1 MQDQQ
6 TERELEQIIL
16 FVAALVAIPLVIG
29 ALPALIGPVEDWLV
43 GHSILVTTNVA
54 WQLPGMNSGLDI
66 PRIVIVIAAVAAVA
80 AALVKMVRKR
90 AAR

>member
-16 FVAALVAIPLVIG
+16 FVAALVAIPLVVG
-29 ALPALIGPVEDWLV
+29 ALPALIEPVEDWLV

-66 PRIVIVIAAVAAVA
+66 PRIVIAIAAVAAMA
-80 AALVKMVRKR
+80 SALVKMVRKR
-90 AAR
+90 VAR